1 MGNDLPDYSIT
12 MMVPLLNIT
21 VDHCPTEFCIGSS
34 WIEGIPGVS
43 DAGNATIESDER
55 HGYGDNDDAGSEKY
69 LLLLNN
75 KGIYSEGLFLNFDW
89 SRSGVPVAA

>member
-1 MGNDLPDYSIT
+1 MGLRQESYLRPY
-12 MMVPLLNIT
+12 PLDPILKK
-21 VDHCPTEFCIGSS
+21 VDHGPTKFCMLSS

-43 DAGNATIESDER
+43 DAGNATIESGER